1 MTDYY
6 IAHVKDGAVQVD
18 TLRVV
23 ASEGPCLMFDKGS
36 HGLRRWNTAHRTEV
50 SLSPLGALA
59 DLAARCEAEEAAASN
74 EHIDAVTRTLI
85 AAKALKKA
93 KKQ

>member
-1 MTDYY
+1 MSDYY
-6 IAHVKDGAVQVD
+6 VAHVKDGAVQVD

-23 ASEGPCLMFDKGS
+23 ASGGSWLMFDKGS
-36 HGLRRWNTAHRTEV
+36 HGLRLWDST
-50 SLSPLGALA
+50 LGALA
-59 DLAARCEAEEAAASN
+59 DLVARCEREEAEASN

-85 AAKALKKA
+85 AVKALRKA

>member
-18 TLRVV
+18 TLRAV

-36 HGLRRWNTAHRTEV
+36 YGLPYWNRARHTEV
-50 SLSPLGALA
+50 SLSTLGALRA
-59 DLAARCEAEEAAASN
+59 LVARCEAEEAAASN
-74 EHIDAVTRTLI
+74 EHIDAVTCTLI
-85 AAKALKKA
+85 AVKALKKA
-93 KKQ
+93 KEQ